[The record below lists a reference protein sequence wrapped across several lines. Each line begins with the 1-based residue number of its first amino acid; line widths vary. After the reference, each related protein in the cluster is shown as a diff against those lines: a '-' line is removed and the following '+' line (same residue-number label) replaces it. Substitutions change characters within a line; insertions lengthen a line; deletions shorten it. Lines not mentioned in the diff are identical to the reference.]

1 VWVNRASFTGFR
13 QAPASLLLTK
23 DLHLTVHHHVPIA
36 HFMCLRSLSALRF
49 LFNPM
54 TEKYVPVDQLVR
66 GENVGHYCLGK
77 APVGDSF
84 EITACSP

>member
-1 VWVNRASFTGFR
+1 
-13 QAPASLLLTK
+13 
-23 DLHLTVHHHVPIA
+23 
-36 HFMCLRSLSALRF
+36 
-49 LFNPM
+49 M

-66 GENVGHYCLGK
+66 GENVGHDCLGK